1 MCDYI
6 DSASSV
12 CFFNFILDSNSFS
25 NLFSGIHFSTVSIS
39 SITAILISAVFL
51 CLSAII
57 SASEISFFSLSPGDK
72 NEIEENETSND
83 KLLQFLSRNSDRLL
97 ATILIWHNFLNV
109 GVVVIS
115 GYAVNQLIDFSSA
128 PLVGF
133 IFETILLTFLILFFG
148 EILPKIY
155 AQDRSLPLVRKMA
168 GFLNAM
174 VKTTRPLSS
183 LLLSSTRFV
192 NYLSKKKTSDVSVDE
207 LSKALELTSGELTD
221 EKEMLEGIIGLYNK
235 TVVEIMTSRMD
246 VADLDIKTGF
256 KDVIRYVIE
265 VGYSRIPV
273 YSNNQDTIKGIL
285 YIKDLL
291 PYLDK
296 HAEFR
301 WQSLIRPAY
310 FVPENK
316 KIDDLLEEFRTT
328 KTHLAVVVD
337 EFGGTSGIVTMED
350 ILEEIV
356 GEISDEYDDE
366 ESKFIRLAD
375 GSFVF
380 DAKILLTDFFR
391 ATGLNFKSFGKLTDE
406 AETLAGLILE
416 IKGDFPDEKEVIEYE
431 SYSFQ
436 IVEMDKKRILKVK
449 FTENE
454 T

>member
-1 MCDYI
+1 M
-6 DSASSV
+6 DS
-12 CFFNFILDSNSFS
+12 D
-25 NLFSGIHFSTVSIS
+25 LFSSLFSEIHFSAISIS
-39 SITAILISAVFL
+39 SVIALFISALFL

-57 SASEISFFSLSPGDK
+57 SASEIAFFALTPSDK
-72 NEIEENETSND
+72 NEIEESEAVCD
-83 KLLQFLSRNSDRLL
+83 KTIQALSKNPDRLL
-97 ATILIWHNFLNV
+97 ATILIWSNFANV
-109 GVVVIS
+109 GVVVLS
-115 GYAVNQLIDFSSA
+115 SYAFNQLIDFSNV
-128 PLVGF
+128 PIVGF
-133 IFETILLTFLILFFG
+133 LFETILLTFLILLFG

-155 AQDRSLPLVRKMA
+155 AQSHSLHLVRKVA
-168 GFLNAM
+168 AFLNGL
-174 VKTTRPLSS
+174 VKITRPFSS
-183 LLLSSTRFV
+183 LLMTSAHFV
-192 NYLSKKKTSDVSVDE
+192 NFLSKKKTSDVSVDE
-207 LSKALELTSGELTD
+207 LSKALELTSGELTE

-235 TVVEIMTSRMD
+235 TAVEIMTSRMD

-273 YSNNQDTIKGIL
+273 YSNNQDNIKGIL

-301 WQSLIRPAY
+301 WQSLIRPAF

-337 EFGGTSGIVTMED
+337 EFGGTSGIVTLED

-356 GEISDEYDDE
+356 GEIGDEYDDE
-366 ESKFIRLAD
+366 DSKFIRLAD

-391 ATGLNFKSFGKLTDE
+391 ATGLDSKSFGKLTDE
-406 AETLAGLILE
+406 VDTLAGLILE
-416 IKGDFPDEKEVIEYE
+416 IKGDFPENKEMVEYKP
-431 SYSFQ
+431 YTFQ
-436 IVEMDKKRILKVK
+436 ILEMDKKRILKVK
-449 FTENE
+449 FATNE
-454 T
+454 K

>member
-1 MCDYI
+1 
-6 DSASSV
+6 
-12 CFFNFILDSNSFS
+12 LDSDSFLG
-25 NLFSGIHFSTVSIS
+25 LFSGIHFSGVSIS
-39 SITAILISAVFL
+39 SILTLLVSALFL

-57 SASEISFFSLSPGDK
+57 SASEIAFFSLSPGDK
-72 NEIEENETSND
+72 NEIEESETVID
-83 KLLQFLSRNSDRLL
+83 QTIQFLSQCSDRLL
-97 ATILIWHNFLNV
+97 ATILIWNNFMNV
-109 GVVVIS
+109 GVVVLS
-115 GYAVNQLIDFSSA
+115 SYTFNQLIDFSNA
-128 PLVGF
+128 PLIGF
-133 IFETILLTFLILFFG
+133 IFEIILLTFLILFFG
-148 EILPKIY
+148 DILPKIY
-155 AQDRSLPLVRKMA
+155 AQSRALSLTRKMA
-168 GFLNAM
+168 VFLNRLM
-174 VKTTRPLSS
+174 KITRPFSS

-192 NYLSKKKTSDVSVDE
+192 NYLSKKKTSDVSVDD
-207 LSKALELTSGELTD
+207 LSKALELTSGELTE

-235 TVVEIMTSRMD
+235 TAVEIMTSRMD
-246 VADLDIKTGF
+246 VADLDIKTNF
-256 KDVIRYVIE
+256 KEVIRCVIE

-301 WQSLIRPAY
+301 WQSLIRPAF

-366 ESKFIRLAD
+366 DSKVIRLAD

-391 ATGLNFKSFGKLTDE
+391 ATGLDSKTFGKLTDE
-406 AETLAGLILE
+406 VDTLAGLILE
-416 IKGDFPDEKEVIEYE
+416 IKGDFPGNKEIIDYKP
-431 SYSFQ
+431 YTFQ
-436 IVEMDKKRILKVK
+436 ILEMDKKRILKVK
-449 FTENE
+449 FTKHEK
-454 T
+454 